1 MAKKKENIEVAEVTM
16 KNPDQVLN
24 FDRIGMVITK
34 DNLTI
39 ERYNKLISISPSFS
53 QYFNLKTK
61 TNELETK
68 K

>member
-1 MAKKKENIEVAEVTM
+1 MAKKKENLEAEVTM

-24 FDRIGMVITK
+24 FDRIGFVITK
-34 DNLTI
+34 DNLTL
-39 ERYNKLISISPSFS
+39 ERYQKLISISPSFS

-61 TNELETK
+61 TNELEAK

>member
-34 DNLTI
+34 DNLTL

-61 TNELETK
+61 TNEVETK
-68 K
+68 E

>member
-1 MAKKKENIEVAEVTM
+1 MAKKKEQPSESEVTM

-34 DNLTI
+34 DNLTL

-61 TNELETK
+61 TNEVETK
-68 K
+68 E